1 MIFLEQDFKDVYLID
16 LEKIED
22 ERGFFSRVFC
32 KKEFDNLALE
42 FNWVQINM
50 SFTKNKGTV
59 RGIHWQNFPHTDVKL
74 VRCIKGAIMDVV
86 VDLRKDSPSFGK
98 WLSVE
103 LSDKNDS
110 ALYIPKGFGHGFQ
123 TLENDCK
130 LIYFHSHE
138 FVKSSE
144 SGLAMDDP
152 SVGISW
158 PLPIIDVSERDLQ
171 HPSLSNIKPIEI

>member
-1 MIFLEQDFKDVYLID
+1 MRFLEQDFKDVYLID

-171 HPSLSNIKPIEI
+171 HPNLSNIKPIEI